1 MQKKRLEK
9 GRDMNGLLQKTQ
21 CLKHQACKLKNV
33 KGIVAP
39 FFVAMA
45 DLHTLIIAIKGSA
58 I

>member
-1 MQKKRLEK
+1 
-9 GRDMNGLLQKTQ
+9 MNGLLQKTQ

-39 FFVAMA
+39 FFVATA